1 MKMPRNYMLSVIW
14 RTMDKSDKFV
24 FLDGSEQY
32 FLPRLKLERLGEG
45 EYELLI
51 TTTDVYRPVEDFL
64 VEYAYERSLREL
76 SDSLVYSY
84 YFDRLQGYE
93 NDDKELSEKAMN
105 QLEDRVKILE
115 QKKVTHLNQIK
126 ENYGNEQRENSE
138 AIQEV

>member
-64 VEYAYERSLREL
+64 VKYAYERSLREL

-115 QKKVTHLNQIK
+115 QKK
-126 ENYGNEQRENSE
+126 
-138 AIQEV
+138 